1 MSEAASLP
9 GTLFDEATAHTAA
22 RTRQD
27 NWATQTVEGTF
38 TEVHRRHLERIDLI
52 QPTMDFVKINAGQ
65 FTGKQSTV
73 NGRTGVSFTKF
84 LHNLK
89 SIVYRVAA
97 NCPVQI
103 DAVTHTESIIN
114 ELRPGEETP
123 QFITVFNQL
132 VFNILLNASDE
143 EAMNIVLQYEHSDDP
158 QQTLKKD
165 GRRALFALMQTY
177 APVSTNAGNLV
188 KSKLEHLRFKQDKD
202 TIQDQITEF
211 YILIQKLEVA
221 RADKLESNELWSFVT
236 SSIKGSIWASFRL
249 TISMQ
254 SEFKAKRSFWFIDQ
268 VREYVLALE
277 DSPRETS
284 PPSTPSTFSNGR
296 NKSILNAATST
307 SNQNSVNAELTAT
320 VTKLAA
326 AVAAITTSKETTTR
340 VKPKLTPDTRVWD
353 SKMGPCRFCGGSHRH
368 RDCHTLQTS
377 EPNPSIPPRAG
388 AVRGVSGSDD
398 TPGFLMGV
406 ISTDQLQDECATS
419 SFSYFVSFMAMLTA
433 IFWFVISFIAYTCG
447 DNIKFQQN
455 LRIAVCRSDDG
466 VLGNVG
472 DAYCNF
478 GVDTCASDHICNDM
492 SKFSSINFN
501 RSKTFEVVHGEK
513 MTSSGVGQ
521 VTLNVA
527 TTSNITKELV
537 LTDVHYIPNQR
548 MSLISV
554 GKAIASQG
562 FESPDFKRLT
572 WKVDRNCTLKLLK
585 TSNTLQLDAT
595 VKLLKWTS
603 SGVKVDRSGA
613 QH

>member
-1 MSEAASLP
+1 
-9 GTLFDEATAHTAA
+9 
-22 RTRQD
+22 
-27 NWATQTVEGTF
+27 
-38 TEVHRRHLERIDLI
+38 
-52 QPTMDFVKINAGQ
+52 
-65 FTGKQSTV
+65 
-73 NGRTGVSFTKF
+73 
-84 LHNLK
+84 
-89 SIVYRVAA
+89 
-97 NCPVQI
+97 
-103 DAVTHTESIIN
+103 
-114 ELRPGEETP
+114 
-123 QFITVFNQL
+123 
-132 VFNILLNASDE
+132 
-143 EAMNIVLQYEHSDDP
+143 
-158 QQTLKKD
+158 
-165 GRRALFALMQTY
+165 MQTY
-177 APVSTNAGNLV
+177 APVSTNASNLV
-188 KSKLEHLRFKQDKD
+188 KAKLEQFRFKQNKD
-202 TIQDQITEF
+202 AIQDQITEF

-236 SSIKGSIWASFRL
+236 SSIKGSNWASFRL
-249 TISMQ
+249 TLSMQ
-254 SEFKAKRSFWFIDQ
+254 TEFKAKKSFWFVDQ

-284 PPSTPSTFSNGR
+284 PPPTPSNFSNGR
-296 NKSILNAATST
+296 NKSVLNAATGTLSE
-307 SNQNSVNAELTAT
+307 NSVAAELTAT
-320 VTKLAA
+320 VSKLAA
-326 AVAAITTSKETTTR
+326 AVAAITTSKETSTR
-340 VKPKLTPDTRVWD
+340 VKPKFTPDIRVWEP
-353 SKMGPCRFCGGSHRH
+353 KMGPCRFCGGGHRH
-368 RDCHTLQTS
+368 RDCPTLQTN

-388 AVRGVSGSDD
+388 AVRGVSENDD

-406 ISTDQLQDECATS
+406 ISTDQPQDECTPS
-419 SFSYFVSFMAMLTA
+419 SFSYFVSFIAMFTA
-433 IFWFVISFIAYTCG
+433 VFWFVISYIAYTCG

-466 VLGNVG
+466 VLGDVS

-501 RSKTFEVVHGEK
+501 RCKTFDVVHGEK

-537 LTDVHYIPNQR
+537 LTDVHYMPSQR

-562 FESPDFKRLT
+562 FDSPDFKRLT

>member
-1 MSEAASLP
+1 MSDAASLP
-9 GTLFDEATAHTAA
+9 GNLFEEAPAPTAA

-27 NWATQTVEGTF
+27 NWATMTVEGTF
-38 TEVHRRHLERIDLI
+38 TEVHRRLLERIDLI
-52 QPTMDFVKINAGQ
+52 QPTLDFVKINGGP
-65 FTGKQSTV
+65 FTGKQSTI
-73 NGRTGVSFTKF
+73 NGRTSVSFVKF
-84 LHNLK
+84 LINFK
-89 SIVYRVAA
+89 SIIYRVAA
-97 NCPVQI
+97 NCPAQI
-103 DAVTHTESIIN
+103 NAVTHSESIIN
-114 ELRPGEETP
+114 ELRPGEENP

-143 EAMNIVLQYEHSDDP
+143 EAMNIVLQYEHSDDSP
-158 QQTLKKD
+158 QSLKKD

-177 APVSTNAGNLV
+177 TPVSTNAGNMV
-188 KSKLEHLRFKQDKD
+188 KSKLERLRFKLDKD

-211 YILIQKLEVA
+211 HILIQKLEAA
-221 RADKLESNELWSFVT
+221 RADKLEPNELWSFVT
-236 SSIKGSIWASFRL
+236 STIKGTNWAPFRL

-268 VREYVLALE
+268 VREYILAIE
-277 DSPRETS
+277 DSPRDTS
-284 PPSTPSTFSNGR
+284 PPPTHSDGR
-296 NKSILNAATST
+296 KKSILNAAKSA
-307 SNQNSVNAELTAT
+307 SSENSVTAELTAT

-340 VKPKLTPDTRVWD
+340 VKAKVNPDTRVWD
-353 SKMGPCRFCGGSHRH
+353 SKMGPCRFCGGNHRH
-368 RDCHTLQTS
+368 RECHTLQTG
-377 EPNPSIPPRAG
+377 EPKPSIPPRAG
-388 AVRGVSGSDD
+388 AVRGVSGSDN

-406 ISTDQLQDECATS
+406 ISADQPQDECATS
-419 SFSYFVSFMAMLTA
+419 SFSYFVPFMAMLTA
-433 IFWFVISFIAYTCG
+433 IFWFVIAFIAYTSG
-447 DNIKFQQN
+447 NNIKFQQN

-466 VLGNVG
+466 VLGNVS

-478 GVDTCASDHICNDM
+478 GVDTCASDHICDDM
-492 SKFSSINFN
+492 SKFSSIDFN
-501 RSKTFEVVHGEK
+501 RCKTFEVVHGEK
-513 MTSSGVGQ
+513 VTSSGVGQ

-527 TTSNITKELV
+527 TTSGIIKELV
-537 LTDVHYIPNQR
+537 LTDVHYMPNQR

-585 TSNTLQLDAT
+585 ASNTLQLDAT
-595 VKLLKWTS
+595 VKLWKWTS